1 MICWLLDNIIG
12 ILGIIVGGFVG
23 YHVYFLSKKLEAKDK
38 LTHKDAIRKNVEPL
52 LRRIRYDGISSKIEL
67 VNIKKYFSHYPKTN
81 KLNKDGYTYLGA
93 ELKALRFD
101 GIEFF
106 CAVREVYKNSNGI
119 LSLKKEKDSV
129 QQDYNVFEVGVIPY
143 DWIEYVDVGGDEFS
157 YRPQF
162 FTKFNGIKKFP
173 YKYLVYYKESETYQ
187 KGDPVDMKWVTIE
200 IEK

>member
-12 ILGIIVGGFVG
+12 ILGIIVSGFVG

-106 CAVREVYKNSNGI
+106 CAVREVYKNSNGV

-173 YKYLVYYKESETYQ
+173 YKYLVHYKESETYQ

>member
-23 YHVYFLSKKLEAKDK
+23 YHVYFLSKKLDVKDK
-38 LTHKDAIRKNVEPL
+38 LTHKDAIRKHVAPL
-52 LRRIRYDGISSKIEL
+52 LHKIRYDGINSKVEL
-67 VNIKKYFSHYPKTN
+67 VNIKKYFSHYPTTN
-81 KLNKDGYTYLGA
+81 KLNKDGYTYLVA

-101 GIEFF
+101 GVEFF
-106 CAVREVYKNSNGI
+106 CGVKEVYKTSDGKLILKNENNSV
-119 LSLKKEKDSV
+119 KEN
-129 QQDYNVFEVGVIPY
+129 YNAFEVGVIPY
-143 DWIEYVDVGGDEFS
+143 DWIEYVDAGGDEFS

-173 YKYLVYYKESETYQ
+173 YKYLVYYKESDTYQ
-187 KGDPVDMKWVTIE
+187 KGDPADMKWVTIE